1 MKDKNQNGNEPWNQ
15 TFNDAKDDEGNLSRT
30 KLRKQNK
37 SNSLI
42 SIILISAIILI
53 AAIALLFGVMKST
66 GDGSG
71 GDNASDTATKVQSV
85 STSKDAK
92 STDKHKDSAKAK
104 HKTDSQ
110 SNKADKADKSSS
122 EAASKQAASSA
133 AESKA
138 ASAKSESKAKE
149 SSSSSKSD
157 SSSSN
162 GGDYVTVEAGQGIF
176 RVAKNAGISEQELM
190 QLNGLTS
197 ASQIHPGQ
205 RLRVK

>member
-110 SNKADKADKSSS
+110 SNKADKSSS